1 MPSHSPSE
9 SGIPNLGGLLAQAW
23 HAGGDTLSSIAGSLL
38 EPVTCTDR
46 QGRFLYAND
55 AALRALDLFGGPSVN
70 DLRLIELCS
79 GSDALRIT
87 AHDRAVVESGEATVR
102 DERFAAAG
110 YAHHWQVTR
119 LPLRNPDGAVA
130 GLLSLWIERRARPGA
145 EPGDAAARRE
155 GAPPEEELRANAE
168 RFRHLVETLGDVYW
182 ILDYRRMRRL
192 YVSPACERLW
202 ELPTRV
208 LYAGSGYWLEHV
220 YREDREQVEAAFAE
234 LAHGRDF
241 VCEYRI
247 VRGNGSLAWVRDRA
261 VAVFDQD
268 LLVDRVIGVCEDIS
282 EQRDLV
288 SGMLERERRLD
299 LALGA
304 SGLHVWTFDVGAH
317 RLSVA
322 PTLCALLG
330 LTSRRCTMPGAWR
343 RQVHADDRAALDRGV
358 RRCLTTGE
366 DLDLDFRVT
375 AADHTV
381 HWLSVRA
388 TRIDGEAGGRHLYGV
403 AADVTERRADE
414 LRLRDNER
422 QLRTLNDTVPIG
434 IARCTR
440 DRRYRF
446 ANRAYAHD
454 LLGVDADA
462 VSGRSI
468 ADLVGEGAMHLLEP
482 YLSRVL
488 QGESVTVS
496 SAIPFKATGVRH
508 IRARLV
514 PERDTGGSVS
524 GWIEVVEDVTE
535 RAKVER
541 LLYQRDREFKTLV
554 ENAPD
559 IIARLDREL
568 RYRYINAAV
577 ESALGTRASDFI
589 GRSSAELDL
598 PAPLRETVENGVR
611 RVFETEREYMARF
624 DLDARAGPDGSAEDR
639 HRHFQA
645 RFVPEFARGET
656 RTVESVL
663 MIVYD
668 VTAAHRSQRER
679 ERLLSGERTARE
691 RAEAA
696 SRARDQFLSIVSH
709 ELRSPLNAIQ
719 SWTSVLETQMRGE
732 TPPVAQ
738 RALTGI
744 RTGVDQ
750 QVRLIE
756 DLLDATRILSG
767 RLGLAISDVRL
778 APVVETAVARVQDAA
793 AARGIVIDTQLD
805 RVNDGVQGD
814 PQRLEQIVWNL
825 LTNAI
830 KFSPSGGKVRT
841 TLEREGST
849 VRLCVSDQGK
859 GFDPS
864 FLPQIFDWFQ
874 REDTSSQ
881 RRQDGLGLGLALVRH
896 LTELQ
901 GGHVTASSPGPGKGA
916 TFELRLPLA
925 AAASAVRDDA
935 AETDA
940 VRATSRG
947 NGHAP
952 VSLSGVQVMLID
964 DKAEAR
970 EALGAL
976 LTGMEASVSTF
987 GSGAEGL
994 AWLRDR
1000 GPAHGVDVLLCD
1012 LAMPVQDG
1020 FATLLRLRAL
1030 EDELGVPED
1039 HRLPAIAVTAFAQH
1053 EDRQRALN
1061 AGFALHVAKP
1071 VSPTQLFSAI
1081 GGQLRRHAPLNP

>member
-1 MPSHSPSE
+1 MPPYFPSARG
-9 SGIPNLGGLLAQAW
+9 STHLGGVLTQAW
-23 HAGGDTLSSIAGSLL
+23 NAGGDTLSSIAGLML
-38 EPVTCTDR
+38 DPVTCIDR
-46 QGRFLYAND
+46 QGRFVYAND

-70 DLRLIELCS
+70 DLQLIELCS
-79 GSDALRIT
+79 GSDALRVT
-87 AHDRAVVESGEATVR
+87 AHDRDVLDSGEATVR

-119 LPLRNPDGAVA
+119 LPLRNSDGVVS
-130 GLLSLWIERRARPGA
+130 GLMSLWVERRPRPGA
-145 EPGDAAARRE
+145 VPGDAAARRQ

-182 ILDYRRMRRL
+182 ILDYRSMRRL

-202 ELPTRV
+202 ELPTRM
-208 LYAGSGYWLEHV
+208 LYTGSGYWLEHV

-268 LLVDRVIGVCEDIS
+268 LEVDRVIGVCEDIS

-304 SGLHVWTFDVGAH
+304 SGLHVWTFDPDAH
-317 RLSVA
+317 QLSVA
-322 PTLCALLG
+322 PSLCALLG
-330 LTSRRCTMPGAWR
+330 LTSRRCMMPGVWR
-343 RQVHADDRAALDRGV
+343 RQVHADDRVVVDQAF
-358 RRCLTTGE
+358 RRCLETGE
-366 DLDLDFRVT
+366 DLDLDFRVV
-375 AADHTV
+375 AANRNTRR
-381 HWLSVRA
+381 LSVRA
-388 TRIDGEAGGRHLYGV
+388 TRIEDEGRGRYLYGV
-403 AADVTERRADE
+403 AA
-414 LRLRDNER
+414 
-422 QLRTLNDTVPIG
+422 
-434 IARCTR
+434 
-440 DRRYRF
+440 
-446 ANRAYAHD
+446 
-454 LLGVDADA
+454 
-462 VSGRSI
+462 
-468 ADLVGEGAMHLLEP
+468 
-482 YLSRVL
+482 
-488 QGESVTVS
+488 
-496 SAIPFKATGVRH
+496 
-508 IRARLV
+508 
-514 PERDTGGSVS
+514 
-524 GWIEVVEDVTE
+524 DVTE

-559 IIARLDREL
+559 IIARLDRDL

-577 ESALGTRASDFI
+577 ESALGTKAADFI

-598 PAPLRETVENGVR
+598 PAALRDSVEHGVR
-611 RVFETEREYMARF
+611 RVFETAREHTARF
-624 DLDARAGPDGSAEDR
+624 DVDARAGTGSSADDR

-645 RFVPEFARGET
+645 RFVPEFARTDSG
-656 RTVESVL
+656 TVESVL
-663 MIVYD
+663 MIMYD

-719 SWTSVLETQMRGE
+719 SWTSVLETQMRNE
-732 TPPVAQ
+732 TPPVAR
-738 RALTGI
+738 RALSGI

-767 RLGLAISDVRL
+767 RLGLAISEVRL
-778 APVVETAVARVQDAA
+778 ASVVEAAISRVRDAA

-805 RVNDGVQGD
+805 HVNDGVQGD

-830 KFSPSGGKVRT
+830 KFSPQGGQVRV

-849 VRLCVSDQGK
+849 VRLRVSDQGK
-859 GFDPS
+859 GFDPA
-864 FLPQIFDWFQ
+864 FLPQLFDWFQ
-874 REDTSSQ
+874 REDSSSQ

-901 GGHVTASSPGPGKGA
+901 GGHVSASSAGLGKGA

-925 AAASAVRDDA
+925 AAASAVRDDK
-935 AETDA
+935 AENDG
-940 VRATSRG
+940 VRATG
-947 NGHAP
+947 QVNGHAP
-952 VSLSGVQVMLID
+952 VSLSGVQVMVID

-976 LTGMEASVSTF
+976 LTGMEAGVSTF
-987 GSGAEGL
+987 ASGAEGL

-1000 GPAHGVDVLLCD
+1000 GPEHGVDVLLCD

-1030 EDELGVPED
+1030 EDELGVPD
-1039 HRLPAIAVTAFAQH
+1039 DRRLPAIAVTAFAQH

-1071 VSPTQLFSAI
+1071 VSPVQLSTAI
-1081 GGQLRRHAPLNP
+1081 VDQLRQREGCP